1 MTRMSG
7 GWMWAIFLNL
17 ALFLGLGLTVVWLN
31 IERVDLAYEIKK
43 QQGTI
48 EDRKQLLSKLQV
60 ERNNLTS
67 PWRLN
72 ALAKEYGL
80 AQATAGQMRRIAG
93 D

>member
-7 GWMWAIFLNL
+7 GWMWGVFLNL
-17 ALFLGLGLTVVWLN
+17 ALFLGLGLTMVWLN

-43 QQGTI
+43 LQGAV
-48 EDRKQLLSKLQV
+48 EERKQLLSKLQV

-72 ALAKEYGL
+72 SLAKEYGL